1 MSFLLKYKV
10 TNSRLLR
17 WILAIG
23 EYSFTIKYWKGKDNS
38 VADILSRYVTEEREE
53 IYNKEVRL
61 LPIRFETNNDVK
73 RMLQNLA
80 EEQDQDLILG
90 NLKRQS
96 HLSAQCKLY
105 NNILFKLIRHDW
117 KIVLTN
123 KMLFKMITPTHES
136 LAHASA
142 LKCYLSLREDFTINN
157 MFRKIKGELKKC
169 YDCQTAKPVS
179 YTHLDVYKRQG
190 LCCYK

>member
-1 MSFLLKYKV
+1 MYK
-10 TNSRLLR
+10 RQ
-17 WILAIG
+17 G
-23 EYSFTIKYWKGKDNS
+23 EYSFTIKYCKGKDNS
-38 VADILSRYVTEEREE
+38 VADILSRYVTEDCEE
-53 IYNKEVRL
+53 IYNKKDNEVHL
-61 LPIRFETNNDVK
+61 LPIRFKTSNEVK

-80 EEQDQDLILG
+80 EEQDQDLTLQ

-96 HLSAQCKLY
+96 HLPAQYKLY

-123 KMLFKMITPTHES
+123 EMLFKLITPTHES

-157 MFRKIKGELKKC
+157 MFRKIKNELKKC
-169 YDCQTAKPVS
+169 YDLS
-179 YTHLDVYKRQG
+179 LIHI
-190 LCCYK
+190 